1 MVLVGQ
7 FYSGDR
13 TSHPILGIGWLVL
26 EVTGSAT
33 ELGLVIFLYGVP
45 NVAFLL
51 VAGIVADRFD
61 RRHVLMLT
69 QTGVGFLIATL
80 GILELF
86 DAVAIWN
93 IYIAAFVLGIVQSL
107 NMPARTTMV
116 SDIVA
121 KVLYWTLS
129 LCKMLRFTLAG

>member
-1 MVLVGQ
+1 MDGAIDLDSDSYWSRVFKLLRKPAFRWFWLGSSTQAIGQATQFLV
-7 FYSGDR
+7 
-13 TSHPILGIGWLVL
+13 IGWLVL

-69 QTGVGFLIATL
+69 QTGVGFLVATL

-93 IYIAAFVLGIVQSL
+93 IYIADFWYSWKKNDRL
-107 NMPARTTMV
+107 
-116 SDIVA
+116 
-121 KVLYWTLS
+121 
-129 LCKMLRFTLAG
+129 